1 MATKIRENVELVY
14 RTDFGS
20 GDEVSKNILKLVSN
34 ENYFKSDIVNDDI
47 IVYNSNSILIS
58 KKDTSVV
65 TELKINVNKILN
77 KENCYISKLRK
88 IGNNLKVMIVCPL
101 KDILLEKYK
110 SVGYKE
116 FVKDLNF
123 GTVPGMLT
131 TYIDITE
138 FITESE
144 KFIKSINNSN
154 NIAV

>member
-14 RTDFGS
+14 RSDFGS
-20 GDEVSKNILKLVSN
+20 EDEVSKNILKLVSN

-47 IVYNSNSILIS
+47 IIYNNNSILIS
-58 KKDTSVV
+58 KKDTQIV
-65 TELKINVNKILN
+65 TELKIDVNKILN

-88 IGNNLKVMIVCPL
+88 IGNNVKVMIVCPL
-101 KDILLEKYK
+101 KDVLLEKYK
-110 SVGYKE
+110 FVGYKE
-116 FVKDLNF
+116 FVKALNF

>member
-14 RTDFGS
+14 RSDFGS
-20 GDEVSKNILKLVSN
+20 EDEVSKNILKLVSN
-34 ENYFKSDIVNDDI
+34 ENYVKSDIVNDDI
-47 IVYNSNSILIS
+47 IIYNNNSILIS
-58 KKDTSVV
+58 KKDTQIV

-77 KENCYISKLRK
+77 KEYCYISKLRK
-88 IGNNLKVMIVCPL
+88 IGNNVKVMIVCPL
-101 KDILLEKYK
+101 KYK

-116 FVKDLNF
+116 FVKALNF

-154 NIAV
+154 NIVV

>member
-14 RTDFGS
+14 RSDFGS
-20 GDEVSKNILKLVSN
+20 EDEVSKNILKLVSN

-47 IVYNSNSILIS
+47 IIYNNNSILIS
-58 KKDTSVV
+58 KKDTPIV

-88 IGNNLKVMIVCPL
+88 IGNNVKVMIVCPL
-101 KDILLEKYK
+101 KGVLLEKYK
-110 SVGYKE
+110 FVGYKE
-116 FVKDLNF
+116 FVKALNF

>member
-14 RTDFGS
+14 RSNFGS
-20 GDEVSKNILKLVSN
+20 GDEALKNVLKLVST

-47 IVYNSNSILIS
+47 IVYNSNSILIL
-58 KKDTSVV
+58 KKDAPIV

-88 IGNNLKVMIVCPL
+88 IGNNVKVMIVCPL
-101 KDILLEKYK
+101 KDVLLEKYK

-116 FVKDLNF
+116 FVKVLNF

>member
-14 RTDFGS
+14 RSDFGS
-20 GDEVSKNILKLVSN
+20 EDEVSKNILKLVSN

-47 IVYNSNSILIS
+47 IIYNNNSILIS
-58 KKDTSVV
+58 KKDTPIV

-88 IGNNLKVMIVCPL
+88 IGNNVKVMIVSPW
-101 KDILLEKYK
+101 KDVLLEKYK
-110 SVGYKE
+110 SVGYNE
-116 FVKDLNF
+116 FVKALNF

>member
-14 RTDFGS
+14 RSDFGS
-20 GDEVSKNILKLVSN
+20 EDEVLKNILKLVSN

>member
-14 RTDFGS
+14 RSDFGS
-20 GDEVSKNILKLVSN
+20 GDEVSKNVLKLVN
-34 ENYFKSDIVNDDI
+34 TDDYFKSDISNDDI
-47 IVYNSNSILIS
+47 IIYNSNSILIS

-65 TELKINVNKILN
+65 TELKINVNNILN

-101 KDILLEKYK
+101 KDVLLEKYK
-110 SVGYKE
+110 FVGYKE

-144 KFIKSINNSN
+144 NFIKNINNSN
-154 NIAV
+154 NMAV

>member
-14 RTDFGS
+14 RSDFGLE
-20 GDEVSKNILKLVSN
+20 DEVSKNILKLVSN
-34 ENYFKSDIVNDDI
+34 ENYFKSDIINDNI
-47 IVYNSNSILIS
+47 IIYNSNSILIS
-58 KKDTSVV
+58 NKDTSVV

-88 IGNNLKVMIVCPL
+88 IGNNVKVMIVCPL
-101 KDILLEKYK
+101 KDVLLEKYK

-116 FVKDLNF
+116 FVKALNF

-138 FITESE
+138 FIIESE

>member
-14 RTDFGS
+14 RSDFGS
-20 GDEVSKNILKLVSN
+20 GDEVSKNVLKLVN
-34 ENYFKSDIVNDDI
+34 TDNYFKSDISNDDI
-47 IVYNSNSILIS
+47 IIYNSNSILIL

-65 TELKINVNKILN
+65 TELKINVNNILN

-88 IGNNLKVMIVCPL
+88 IGNNLKVMIACPL
-101 KDILLEKYK
+101 KDVLLEKYK
-110 SVGYKE
+110 FVGYKE

-144 KFIKSINNSN
+144 NFIKNINDSN
-154 NIAV
+154 NMAV

>member
-14 RTDFGS
+14 RSDFGS
-20 GDEVSKNILKLVSN
+20 EDEVSKNVLKLVSN
-34 ENYFKSDIVNDDI
+34 DNYFKSDIVNDDI
-47 IVYNSNSILIS
+47 IIYNNNSILIS

-88 IGNNLKVMIVCPL
+88 IGNNVKVMIVCPL

-116 FVKDLNF
+116 FVKTLNF

-144 KFIKSINNSN
+144 KFIKGINNSN

>member
-1 MATKIRENVELVY
+1 MATKIRENAELVY
-14 RTDFGS
+14 RSDFGS
-20 GDEVSKNILKLVSN
+20 GDEVSKNVLKLVSTDD
-34 ENYFKSDIVNDDI
+34 YFKSDISNDDI
-47 IVYNSNSILIS
+47 IIYNSNSILIL

-65 TELKINVNKILN
+65 TELKINVNNILN

-88 IGNNLKVMIVCPL
+88 IGNNVKVMIVCPL

-116 FVKDLNF
+116 FVKALNF

-144 KFIKSINNSN
+144 KFIKSVNSSN

>member
-14 RTDFGS
+14 RSDFGS
-20 GDEVSKNILKLVSN
+20 EDEVSKNILKLVSN
-34 ENYFKSDIVNDDI
+34 ENYFKSDIFNDDI

-58 KKDTSVV
+58 KKDAPIV

-88 IGNNLKVMIVCPL
+88 IGNNVKVMIVCPL

-110 SVGYKE
+110 SDGYKE
-116 FVKDLNF
+116 FVKALNF

-144 KFIKSINNSN
+144 KFIKSLKNSN

>member
-14 RTDFGS
+14 RSDFGS
-20 GDEVSKNILKLVSN
+20 GDEVSKNVLKLVN
-34 ENYFKSDIVNDDI
+34 TDDYFKSDISNDDI
-47 IVYNSNSILIS
+47 IIYNSNSILIS
-58 KKDTSVV
+58 KKYTSII
-65 TELKINVNKILN
+65 TELKINVNNILN

-101 KDILLEKYK
+101 KDVLLEKYK
-110 SVGYKE
+110 FVGYKE

-144 KFIKSINNSN
+144 NFIKNTNNSN
-154 NIAV
+154 NMAV

>member
-1 MATKIRENVELVY
+1 
-14 RTDFGS
+14 
-20 GDEVSKNILKLVSN
+20 
-34 ENYFKSDIVNDDI
+34 
-47 IVYNSNSILIS
+47 
-58 KKDTSVV
+58 
-65 TELKINVNKILN
+65 
-77 KENCYISKLRK
+77 
-88 IGNNLKVMIVCPL
+88 MIVCPL

-116 FVKDLNF
+116 FVKALNF

-144 KFIKSINNSN
+144 KNIKSLKNSN

>member
-14 RTDFGS
+14 RSDFGS
-20 GDEVSKNILKLVSN
+20 GDEVSKNVLKMVSTD
-34 ENYFKSDIVNDDI
+34 NYFKSDISNDDI
-47 IVYNSNSILIS
+47 IIYNSNSILIS

-65 TELKINVNKILN
+65 TELKINVNNILN

-101 KDILLEKYK
+101 KDVLLEKYK
-110 SVGYKE
+110 FVGYKE

-144 KFIKSINNSN
+144 KFIKNINNSN

>member
-1 MATKIRENVELVY
+1 MATKIRENIELVY
-14 RTDFGS
+14 RSDFGS
-20 GDEVSKNILKLVSN
+20 GDEVSKNVLKLVN
-34 ENYFKSDIVNDDI
+34 TDDYFKSDISNDDI
-47 IVYNSNSILIS
+47 IIYNSNSILIS

-65 TELKINVNKILN
+65 IELKINVNNILN

-101 KDILLEKYK
+101 KDVLLEKYK
-110 SVGYKE
+110 FVGYKE

-144 KFIKSINNSN
+144 NFIKKYQ
-154 NIAV
+154 

>member
-1 MATKIRENVELVY
+1 MATKIRENIEMVY
-14 RTDFGS
+14 RSDFGS
-20 GDEVSKNILKLVSN
+20 GDEVLKNVLKLVN
-34 ENYFKSDIVNDDI
+34 TDNYFKSDINDDNI
-47 IVYNSNSILIS
+47 IIYNSNSILIS

-65 TELKINVNKILN
+65 TELKIDVNKILN

-101 KDILLEKYK
+101 KDVLLEKYK
-110 SVGYKE
+110 FVGYKE

-144 KFIKSINNSN
+144 KFIKNINNSN

>member
-1 MATKIRENVELVY
+1 MATKIRENVEMVY
-14 RTDFGS
+14 RSDFGS
-20 GDEVSKNILKLVSN
+20 GDEVSKNVLKLVSTDD
-34 ENYFKSDIVNDDI
+34 YFKSDISNDDI
-47 IVYNSNSILIS
+47 IIYNSNSILIS

-65 TELKINVNKILN
+65 TELKINVNNILN

-101 KDILLEKYK
+101 KDVLLDKYK
-110 SVGYKE
+110 FVGYKE